1 MATLREGP
9 ALGMPTV
16 ERTVKAPV
24 LVEVTGAN
32 VKRCVSGGH
41 VNEVEPWPEGV
52 LGGGPLISGV
62 P

>member
-9 ALGMPTV
+9 ALVVPMV

-32 VKRCVSGGH
+32 VKRRVSGGH
-41 VNEVEPWPEGV
+41 VNEVEPRPEGV
-52 LGGGPLISGV
+52 PGGAPLISGV